1 MQHDSS
7 YTEIDMDSF
16 LFAAPKKKRTKER
29 KWREIEALKARQ
41 QLTKELYDID
51 QSFELRLT
59 DLV

>member
-16 LFAAPKKKRTKER
+16 LLLTPKKKRTKIR

-41 QLTKELYDID
+41 QLTRELYDID
-51 QSFELRLT
+51 QSFELPLT